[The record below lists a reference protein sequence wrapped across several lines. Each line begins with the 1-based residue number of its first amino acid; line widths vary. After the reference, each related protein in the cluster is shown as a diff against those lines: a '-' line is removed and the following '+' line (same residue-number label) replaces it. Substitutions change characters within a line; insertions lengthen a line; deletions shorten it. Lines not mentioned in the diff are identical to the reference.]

1 MWNTDEER
9 KRKRK
14 KWMDVNSAV
23 VGKILAVNS
32 VAVGGH
38 PLFFF

>member
-1 MWNTDEER
+1 MR
-9 KRKRK
+9 KEKGKEK